1 MREIISLN
9 EGWTLRFP
17 KGERAAEKPVTEALY
32 ALGGIE
38 YVNIV
43 AQSDEIG
50 S

>member
-1 MREIISLN
+1 MYELTRGALD
-9 EGWTLRFP
+9 
-17 KGERAAEKPVTEALY
+17 AAQRKQEQPLTDALY
-32 ALGGIE
+32 ALGGVG